1 VRARLF
7 LALAAVVVLSVLLS
21 RGSRRGGN
29 FLTRKRQRLRGAFF
43 AAAVICVVIDA
54 MAIASGG
61 VTGVGDVLQLL
72 ATTVLPF
79 TYLYWRFGGSFK
91 PGRE

>member
-1 VRARLF
+1 
-7 LALAAVVVLSVLLS
+7 
-21 RGSRRGGN
+21 
-29 FLTRKRQRLRGAFF
+29 
-43 AAAVICVVIDA
+43 
-54 MAIASGG
+54 

>member
-1 VRARLF
+1 VRGRLL
-7 LALAAVVVLSVLLS
+7 LALGAVLIITVLLS

-29 FLTRKRQRLRGAFF
+29 FLTRKRERLRGAFF
-43 AAAVICVVIDA
+43 AAAVICVIIDA
-54 MAIASGG
+54 LAIASGG
-61 VTGVGDVLQLL
+61 VTGLGDVLQLL
-72 ATTVLPF
+72 GTTVLPF

>member
-1 VRARLF
+1 VRGRIL
-7 LALAAVVVLSVLLS
+7 LALGAVLVVSVLLS
-21 RGSRRGGN
+21 RGNRRGGN
-29 FLTRKRQRLRGAFF
+29 FLTRKRERLRGAFF
-43 AAAVICVVIDA
+43 AAAVICVGIDA
-54 MAIASGG
+54 LAIASGG
-61 VTGVGDVLQLL
+61 VTGLGDVLQLL